1 MNGCPLHSAGI
12 LLHPFSHSARAILW
26 RSGPQAAGLPAAAA
40 VCQRLV
46 ALADAL
52 RQVPDPLRLIPL
64 ALRQPWHVMQ
74 TNAQC
79 HAYRVTS
86 WVRQMS
92 RVLHEE
98 IPAKGEGI
106 RGLQSMLT
114 AVAAGVLRQKS
125 HARCEEH
132 SADAVRTYRS
142 NSAGSHAMKACAPA
156 APACP
161 HQRPACPA
169 PSSAPAWRH
178 SPAPGTPPG
187 CAAGSRMLPGGDCRV
202 PAAAS
207 PCYCCC
213 SGLEG
218 LYSDAGF

>member
-1 MNGCPLHSAGI
+1 MRAYSCI
-12 LLHPFSHSARAILW
+12 LSLTAPEPFSGGA
-26 RSGPQAAGLPAAAA
+26 
-40 VCQRLV
+40 
-46 ALADAL
+46 AL
-52 RQVPDPLRLIPL
+52 RLQACLPPLLSASAWLRSRMLCDRCLIPLRLIPL

-92 RVLHEE
+92 QVLHEE

-125 HARCEEH
+125 HAQCEEH

-178 SPAPGTPPG
+178 SPAPGSPPG